1 MTHPPAV
8 QAGLQARDLCCI
20 RADRLIFDALDFTAR
35 AGEVWQVTGPN
46 GAGKTSLLRLLAGL
60 GAPAGGTLHWCGEPL
75 PQARD
80 RYQSELL
87 FLGHAPAVAGFLS
100 ARENLLHACAL
111 GDQSPRMPVT
121 AALERVGL
129 SSADEAPAQRLSA
142 GQRQR
147 LALARFAL
155 VPARLWIM
163 DEPLTALDLA
173 GRELVEALLGEHAA
187 AGGIAVVSTHQGLHL
202 PPGVLHQ
209 FELPGVPA

>member
-1 MTHPPAV
+1 MTQVPAV
-8 QAGLQARDLCCI
+8 PACLQAHDLCCI

-87 FLGHAPAVAGFLS
+87 FLGHSPAVAGFLS

-111 GDQSPRMPVT
+111 EPCTMLDPLYPCNT
-121 AALERVGL
+121 ARWHPWRCE
-129 SSADEAPAQRLSA
+129 E
-142 GQRQR
+142 
-147 LALARFAL
+147 
-155 VPARLWIM
+155 I
-163 DEPLTALDLA
+163 
-173 GRELVEALLGEHAA
+173 LG
-187 AGGIAVVSTHQGLHL
+187 G
-202 PPGVLHQ
+202 
-209 FELPGVPA
+209 

>member
-1 MTHPPAV
+1 MTPA
-8 QAGLQARDLCCI
+8 AATPACLQALGLCCI

-35 AGEVWQVTGPN
+35 AGEVWQVTGAN

-75 PQARD
+75 PEGRD

-87 FLGHAPAVAGFLS
+87 FLGHAPAVASFLS

-111 GDQSPRMPVT
+111 GARSPRMPVT
-121 AALERVGL
+121 AALARVGL
-129 SSADEAPAQRLSA
+129 PPHDDAPAQRLSA

-147 LALARFAL
+147 LALARFAM

-163 DEPLTALDLA
+163 DEPLTALDVA
-173 GRELVEALLGEHAA
+173 GRELVEALLAEHAA
-187 AGGIAVVSTHQGLHL
+187 AGGIAVVSTHQGLQL
-202 PPGVLHQ
+202 PTGVLHQ
-209 FELPGVPA
+209 FELPGLAP